1 MFKLKVISLK
11 YEATVFQ
18 SFRKCWKLRVDWLP
32 NLEILIKRVQ
42 YCTLYSTVKAFYLL
56 YKQIYSPSPDIPE
69 NKRNVNFNEPQKYII
84 FKFTYIRFS
93 KINVLKLSL
102 DGLIRYLAWTD
113 KNSESNV

>member
-1 MFKLKVISLK
+1 MLEIESGL
-11 YEATVFQ
+11 AP
-18 SFRKCWKLRVDWLP
+18 KLRDFD
-32 NLEILIKRVQ
+32 KA
-42 YCTLYSTVKAFYLL
+42 CTVHCIVEAFYIIN
-56 YKQIYSPSPDIPE
+56 KQIYSPSPDIPE

-102 DGLIRYLAWTD
+102 DGLFRYLAWTD